1 MASPL
6 VVKNPARWDKSETP
20 PDKVILTI
28 TRAMQGMSHS
38 NIEKLGKA
46 LCMGLKAYQS
56 CFYWGFI
63 KKRQKYGTLSKDFWV
78 LLLHP
83 KENMSKNIINA
94 LLFLYYWKRSRTDDW
109 EENLTNMFHYS
120 GNYLPR
126 NTELSVNT
134 CRVACPIYLFF
145 EKIDKCS
152 FASGFFVIALWKY
165 KKTEFW
171 SFGLVTDWCNKTG
184 LRYFAKRKEKHMILT
199 VTTVQKRYTGFMIY
213 TKLNGWMEL
222 KVLSLKKQSERV
234 GTGKK

>member
-1 MASPL
+1 
-6 VVKNPARWDKSETP
+6 
-20 PDKVILTI
+20 
-28 TRAMQGMSHS
+28 
-38 NIEKLGKA
+38 
-46 LCMGLKAYQS
+46 MGLKAYQS

-63 KKRQKYGTLSKDFWV
+63 KKRQKYGTLSKDFLGFIV
-78 LLLHP
+78 TP
-83 KENMSKNIINA
+83 KEENVKKYNKCFA
-94 LLFLYYWKRSRTDDW
+94 FLYYWKRSRTDDW

-134 CRVACPIYLFF
+134 CRVACPINLVF
-145 EKIDKCS
+145 EEIDKGS
-152 FASGFFVIALWKY
+152 FASGFFVVALWKY

-171 SFGLVTDWCNKTG
+171 LFGLVTDWCNKTG

-213 TKLNGWMEL
+213 TKVDGWMEL
-222 KVLSLKKQSERV
+222 KVLSLKKQLERV